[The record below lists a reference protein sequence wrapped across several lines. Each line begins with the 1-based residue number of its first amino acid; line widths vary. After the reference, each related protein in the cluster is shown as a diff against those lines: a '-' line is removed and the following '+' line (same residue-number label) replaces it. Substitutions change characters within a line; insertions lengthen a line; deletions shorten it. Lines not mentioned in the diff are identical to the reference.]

1 MRKELRWIIVA
12 ACTLAGASMI
22 ACTANGGPQ
31 PQAAL
36 PDRDG
41 DGIPDATD
49 NCPDTPNP
57 DQADTDGDGIG
68 DACDSDS
75 GGGGGTI
82 PPPDTDIS
90 TWNCTNRPAGA
101 ATGTTDGAL
110 CQIVGLVSACVV
122 TDPEHVVDGNA
133 DSYAVVDFPVA
144 ALGPVVVDALGLNGT
159 AKIDVVLTGTVPAGR
174 VAAFDVTLPGMIVEA
189 AILQDINVR
198 TFVGSTV
205 SEEMNKGQSL
215 NLLGLLG
222 DANHHLIGFVNQKP
236 YDHLEIEFSA
246 TGANADVLDDVA
258 HVFDACVAA
267 SPPMP

>member
-1 MRKELRWIIVA
+1 M
-12 ACTLAGASMI
+12 
-22 ACTANGGPQ
+22 
-31 PQAAL
+31 
-36 PDRDG
+36 
-41 DGIPDATD
+41 
-49 NCPDTPNP
+49 
-57 DQADTDGDGIG
+57 
-68 DACDSDS
+68 
-75 GGGGGTI
+75 
-82 PPPDTDIS
+82 
-90 TWNCTNRPAGA
+90 
-101 ATGTTDGAL
+101 
-110 CQIVGLVSACVV
+110 CQIVGLISACGV
-122 TDPEHVVDGNA
+122 TDPESVVDGNA
-133 DSYAVVDFPVA
+133 DSFAVVDFPIA

-267 SPPMP
+267 APPTP